1 MKTVLQNFSFGDK
14 KISIYVPDIL
24 EIQSLHEQQLVEN
37 KNSHFPYWAKVWP
50 SAIAL
55 CEFLEKNNHFI
66 KNKNIV
72 ELAAGLGLPSIVAAE
87 YVSHIYCSDYLE
99 KPLEF
104 VQKSISRLKLAN
116 VSYGILNWNQLPENM
131 VADVLLLSDINYEP
145 HEFEALYKMMQ
156 HFILCNTTIILA
168 TPQRLVAKEF
178 IEKILPWCK
187 SKETIEIEN
196 IMISILVL
204 SI

>member
-1 MKTVLQNFSFGDK
+1 MKTVLQNFNFGYK
-14 KISIYVPDIL
+14 NIFIYVPDIL
-24 EIQSLHEQQLVEN
+24 EIQSLHQQQLIDNE
-37 KNSHFPYWAKVWP
+37 KAPFPYWAKVWP

-55 CEFLEKNNHFI
+55 CEFLEKNNHLI

-87 YVSHIYCSDYLE
+87 YGKHIFCSDYLE
-99 KPLEF
+99 TPLQF
-104 VQKSISRLKLAN
+104 VQKSISNLELTN
-116 VSYGILNWNQLPENM
+116 VSYGILNWNHLPENM

-145 HEFEALYKMMQ
+145 HEFDALYTMM
-156 HFILCNTTIILA
+156 HRFIFSNTIIILA
-168 TPQRLVAKEF
+168 TPQRLVAKDF

-196 IMISILVL
+196 KMISILVL